1 MRGESHPR
9 EPTVA
14 GAKRSRAEAMRRIFF
29 LASPSHRF
37 YPERPRRNG
46 ERSTAAR
53 KRACNRR
60 EFAKVERLVGEKSRQ
75 GRFHNPTACV
85 LRLAL
90 TSGAARK
97 ELQAIILKRDS
108 KATRSFQDPATS
120 QRFSPIVCSMAFH
133 RCGTRLVA
141 CLADPHGGPL
151 D

>member
-14 GAKRSRAEAMRRIFF
+14 GAKRSRTEAMRRIFF
-29 LASPSHRF
+29 LARPSHRPD
-37 YPERPRRNG
+37 PERPFRNG
-46 ERSTAAR
+46 ERPTSAR
-53 KRACNRR
+53 KRPSNRG
-60 EFAKVERLVGEKSRQ
+60 ELPEVEGLVGKKSRQ
-75 GRFHNPTACV
+75 GRFHSPAACL

-120 QRFSPIVCSMAFH
+120 QSFSPIVCSRSEEH
-133 RCGTRLVA
+133 TSELQSRPHLV
-141 CLADPHGGPL
+141 
-151 D
+151 